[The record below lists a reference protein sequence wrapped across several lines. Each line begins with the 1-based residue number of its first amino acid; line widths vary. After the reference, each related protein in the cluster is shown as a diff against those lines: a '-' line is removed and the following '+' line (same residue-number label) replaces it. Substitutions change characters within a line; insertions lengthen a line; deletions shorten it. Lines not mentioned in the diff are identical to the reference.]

1 MPNSIR
7 RSPVAETVINKES
20 RRDQILE
27 NATRIFCEKT
37 YHGTSLQEIADSV
50 GMRKGSLYYYITSK
64 EKLLARII
72 LDALQTLND
81 SLLPLENTDLNPIE
95 TLRQVV
101 REHVKF
107 NAKYREVGTL
117 FLTEKHVIS
126 SLAET
131 DQIMQIFER
140 RDKLVA
146 KTLRA
151 AIEAG
156 VYQPVDIR
164 ITSLAIVGLCNSVLF
179 WYRPSGHLTYNEIA
193 DSFFGII
200 HHGLSMDNVTGRNA
214 FR

>member
-1 MPNSIR
+1 M
-7 RSPVAETVINKES
+7 AESVKNKES
-20 RRDQILE
+20 RRDQILRT
-27 NATRIFCEKT
+27 ATRIFCEKT

-50 GMRKGSLYYYITSK
+50 GMRKGSLYYYISSK
-64 EKLLARII
+64 EKLLANII
-72 LDALQTLND
+72 LDALQTLNN
-81 SLLPLENTDLNPIE
+81 SLLPLENADLTPIE

-117 FLTEKHVIS
+117 FLTEKNVIS
-126 SLAET
+126 SLEET
-131 DQIMQIFER
+131 DQMMQIFER

-164 ITSLAIVGLCNSVLF
+164 ITSLAIIGLCNSVLF
-179 WYRPSGHLTYNEIA
+179 WYRPSGHFSYDEIA
-193 DSFFGII
+193 DSFFEII
-200 HHGLSMDNVTGRNA
+200 HHGLSIDTVTRRNA
-214 FR
+214 SGER

>member
-1 MPNSIR
+1 
-7 RSPVAETVINKES
+7 VTEAVINKES

-37 YHGTSLQEIADSV
+37 YHGTSLKEIADSV

-64 EKLLARII
+64 EKLLAGII

-81 SLLPLENTDLNPIE
+81 SLLPLENADLNPIE

-146 KTLRA
+146 KTLRT

-179 WYRPSGHLTYNEIA
+179 WYRPSGHLTHDEIA